1 MLEGGKT
8 MKKQWIQVLFV
19 ISVLFCMAGC
29 NNAATKDHGT
39 AGDAVSGQKIA
50 PEQHKYTNGRRSNST
65 NFYGKFDM
73 GSERRENMKS
83 KAKGIFQYSLDGE
96 RLKEIEI
103 PDMRELFYVD
113 DQWIYYDIATEEEH
127 SLFRAPIKKVNGSDE
142 IHLDQKECLVK
153 CDFWVDLIYMGE
165 DYLVYYDMNSC
176 YRYDFATKKSSKV
189 KGAKTLEKE
198 ADGEIG
204 IFHVLLLENGAALEG
219 DGNYFYYDGKKEE
232 LVSLKSEI
240 EKGFNVVENS
250 GDYIL
255 YQVEAEDFEKLHRYN
270 KLTGEKDIILADNQ
284 IKDIIMPK
292 KKMQYSIYCASISN
306 NRLYV
311 SVCETEK
318 KTSELGEKL
327 IWCTL
332 DDTKEWHYDEKLY
345 QYMKKVYT
353 QDKEEYGNKLV
364 TGHLGNIKYPYVY
377 IENEVH
383 NTHWAMTPFVLYNL
397 ETGEGNEYTGNDP
410 EYDYF

>member
-1 MLEGGKT
+1 
-8 MKKQWIQVLFV
+8 MKKQWIQVLLV

-29 NNAATKDHGT
+29 NNVGTKNNSTG
-39 AGDAVSGQKIA
+39 GDAVSGQKIA
-50 PEQHKYTNGRRSNST
+50 PEQHKYTNGRHSNST
-65 NFYGKFDM
+65 NFYGRFDM

-83 KAKGIFQYSLDGE
+83 KTDGIFQYSLDGE

-127 SLFRAPIKKVNGSDE
+127 SLFRAPIKKVNGNDE
-142 IHLDQKECLVK
+142 IHLEQKERLVK
-153 CDFWVDLIYMGE
+153 CDFWFDLIYMGE
-165 DYLVYYDMNSC
+165 DYLVYYDMQSC

-189 KGAKTLEKE
+189 KGAKPLEK
-198 ADGEIG
+198 ADEEME
-204 IFHVLLLENGAALEG
+204 IFHVMYFENSGALQGSE
-219 DGNYFYYDGKKEE
+219 NYFYYDEKKEE

-240 EKGFNVVENS
+240 EKGFYVVENS
-250 GDYIL
+250 EDYIL
-255 YQVEAEDFEKLHRYN
+255 YQVKAEDFEKLHCYN

-292 KKMQYSIYCASISN
+292 KKMQYSIYSASISN
-306 NRLYV
+306 NRIYV
-311 SVCETEK
+311 TVYETEK

-327 IWCTL
+327 IWSTL
-332 DDTKEWHYDEKLY
+332 DDTKEWHYEEKLY

-377 IENEVH
+377 IQNEEH
-383 NTHWAMTPFVLYNL
+383 DAHWAMDPFVLYNL